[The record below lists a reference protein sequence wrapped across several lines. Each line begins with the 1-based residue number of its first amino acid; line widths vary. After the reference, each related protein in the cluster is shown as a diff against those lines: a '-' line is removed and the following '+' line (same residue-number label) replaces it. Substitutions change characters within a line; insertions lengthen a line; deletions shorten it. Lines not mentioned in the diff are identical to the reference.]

1 MENKSEII
9 IYQAEDGTTAIDV
22 RIEQESVW
30 LTQQQLALLFG
41 QTKQNISLHI
51 SNVFKENELD
61 KASVVKEYLTTA
73 ADNKQYKTQ
82 FYNLD
87 VIISV
92 GYRVKSK
99 RGTQFRFWAN
109 SILKQYLIKGFS
121 LNEKRLKEQSQ
132 KQLLELQ
139 RTVKFIQSVASQK
152 VLTTEESSGLLNVIA
167 DYTLALDVLDQFDHE
182 ELQISGT
189 ERKQKFR
196 IDYRNSRH
204 HCRCHSN
211 SRPSFTLRNLSINNN
226 PVCLRTRKSQRLLVT
241 RNCFGVIYSRIKFTQ
256 QCVVEMIGGEV

>member
-22 RIEQESVW
+22 RLLEETVW
-30 LTQQQLALLFG
+30 LNLLQLSTLF
-41 QTKQNISLHI
+41 KRDKSVISRHI
-51 SNVFKENELD
+51 SNIYKEKELQ
-61 KASVVKEYLTTA
+61 KSSTVANFATVQTEGNRRIERKVE
-73 ADNKQYKTQ
+73 
-82 FYNLD
+82 FFNLD

-99 RGTQFRFWAN
+99 RGTQFRIWAN
-109 SILKQYLIKGFS
+109 SILKEYLIKGFS

-132 KQLLELQ
+132 QQLLELQ

-182 ELQISGT
+182 QLKISGT

-196 IDYRNSRH
+196 IDYH
-204 HCRCHSN
+204 
-211 SRPSFTLRNLSINNN
+211 LQ
-226 PVCLRTRKSQRLLVT
+226 KMQ
-241 RNCFGVIYSRIKFTQ
+241 
-256 QCVVEMIGGEV
+256 